1 MNFECLRM
9 WCMNK
14 LINIIVVAAFLF
26 FVIFIIFVAG
36 MCGGF
41 RGFPVSTQVI
51 SKNDEKLETKKTSTI
66 YKTLLAST
74 TALSTKEIGWGIK
87 RNDNHEQP
95 DLGATNKRIIEEFDG
110 MAIGNPD
117 EKLIYLTFDVGYE
130 GGYTTKILDVLKEN
144 DVKAA
149 FFITGQFLKTNP
161 NIIQRMIDEGHII
174 GNHTVNH
181 KCLPECS
188 EETIKE
194 EMMNL
199 HKDIFE
205 KFNYEMKYMRPPKG
219 EYSEQCLAYIQNLG
233 YKAVMWSFAYDDW
246 ENNKQGREEYG
257 KKKIMNNVHNGEI
270 MLLHAT
276 SKDNANILD
285 EVIKNIKSQGYEF
298 KSLDEFV
305 K

>member
-74 TALSTKEIGWGIK
+74 TALSTKKIGWGIK